1 MHPQTLCWM
10 CPKKLARKPKQ
21 ILTLFVF
28 VAEARM

>member
-1 MHPQTLCWM
+1 MHPQTFCWM
-10 CPKKLARKPKQ
+10 YPRKLSREPKQ